1 MTDATIQSPVFEFTT
16 SNISLQDMPIS
27 ILLNVSVLPYS
38 IDQGL
43 SALVLVDPNM
53 AYFDRGF
60 FNGYTWS
67 FGPADFGRVLLYL
80 PQHYLGSVRLNATAY
95 NGLQTTNVYLSI
107 YVQPVPTAPNLVV
120 NSPIC
125 FNQSDQMIHIT
136 IIASLV
142 DTNASETLYVYI
154 SNVSKYLTISN
165 LTRNSKNEY
174 VFNATQIP
182 VTQLQVTGT
191 FTTIGSLNMTV
202 SAQAVLLTNGNKAY
216 NNVSVVINACGKD
229 ATLYRISTFHR
240 TDVGTCIVC
249 PSFSLLMNIYN
260 VLWGCNSAKSKMD
273 VDLNDC
279 IFLFYCI
286 QFET

>member
-1 MTDATIQSPVFEFTT
+1 MTDATIQSPVFEFNT
-16 SNISLQDMPIS
+16 SNISLENMPIS
-27 ILLNVSVLPYS
+27 ILLNVSVSPYS

-43 SALVLVDPNM
+43 SALVLVNPNI

-80 PQHYLGSVRLNATAY
+80 PQHYLGSIRLNATAY
-95 NGLQTTNVYLSI
+95 NGLQTTHGYLSI

-154 SNVSKYLTISN
+154 SNISKNIIISN
-165 LTRNSKNEY
+165 LTKNSDNEY

-182 VTQLQVTGT
+182 VTQLQVTCH
-191 FTTIGSLNMTV
+191 FTTIGSLNMSV

-216 NNVSVVINACGKD
+216 NNISVVINVCGKNVM
-229 ATLYRISTFHR
+229 LYEIST
-240 TDVGTCIVC
+240 V
-249 PSFSLLMNIYN
+249 SLEM
-260 VLWGCNSAKSKMD
+260 M
-273 VDLNDC
+273 
-279 IFLFYCI
+279 
-286 QFET
+286 